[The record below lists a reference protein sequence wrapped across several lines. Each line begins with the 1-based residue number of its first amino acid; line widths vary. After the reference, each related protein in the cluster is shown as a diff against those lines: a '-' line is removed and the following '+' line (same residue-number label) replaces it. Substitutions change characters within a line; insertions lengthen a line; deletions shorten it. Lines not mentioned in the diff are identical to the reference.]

1 MIETQLGY
9 LEKINF
15 FSRFNLAIIIFL
27 IWTFSQLVIPIKIIP
42 VGILSSIESYKS
54 ILPAIGII
62 ICSIIHIDKI
72 YINRLSYPFI
82 LFGFFCALKA
92 FFLFIFISQSFSY
105 LNNPMI
111 NIIWVLAIF
120 ITIPSI
126 LNSIKKIKIFLRY
139 NVLLVVSTLLI
150 GAFLFLYIGFDTSFF
165 FKDGRLNLIYDNP
178 LYLGG
183 ILFSL
188 ICSSFLLSIISS
200 SIFEKIFLY
209 IVIILSLPLLYLTFS
224 RTFLLGIFI
233 LMFAVLM
240 KNTIIDQKK
249 FFTFSLFASFIAL
262 FLSSFFLFQ
271 FAVGKNISLNDI
283 NSFSSGRI
291 EVWSMAIT
299 DDIDGINVL
308 WGGDGKSE
316 KIGINTGIGAYDEQG
331 LLVKAEKTF
340 NRYAVDNT
348 YIEILINNGIIG
360 LFIFLWGVIK
370 IIKNSFLHKISNS
383 KDTKFL
389 SRINSIVAAM
399 FLSISVTAF
408 FYSHIPSIGNIINS
422 IMLPSVISLI
432 FLLRNK
438 RIYFGQRS

>member
-1 MIETQLGY
+1 
-9 LEKINF
+9 
-15 FSRFNLAIIIFL
+15 
-27 IWTFSQLVIPIKIIP
+27 
-42 VGILSSIESYKS
+42 
-54 ILPAIGII
+54 
-62 ICSIIHIDKI
+62 
-72 YINRLSYPFI
+72 
-82 LFGFFCALKA
+82 
-92 FFLFIFISQSFSY
+92 
-105 LNNPMI
+105 
-111 NIIWVLAIF
+111 
-120 ITIPSI
+120 
-126 LNSIKKIKIFLRY
+126 
-139 NVLLVVSTLLI
+139 
-150 GAFLFLYIGFDTSFF
+150 
-165 FKDGRLNLIYDNP
+165 
-178 LYLGG
+178 
-183 ILFSL
+183 
-188 ICSSFLLSIISS
+188 
-200 SIFEKIFLY
+200 
-209 IVIILSLPLLYLTFS
+209 
-224 RTFLLGIFI
+224 
-233 LMFAVLM
+233 MFAVLM

-408 FYSHIPSIGNIINS
+408 FYSHIPSIGNIINY
-422 IMLPSVISLI
+422 IILPSVISLI

>member
-1 MIETQLGY
+1 M
-9 LEKINF
+9 
-15 FSRFNLAIIIFL
+15 
-27 IWTFSQLVIPIKIIP
+27 
-42 VGILSSIESYKS
+42 
-54 ILPAIGII
+54 
-62 ICSIIHIDKI
+62 
-72 YINRLSYPFI
+72 
-82 LFGFFCALKA
+82 
-92 FFLFIFISQSFSY
+92 
-105 LNNPMI
+105 
-111 NIIWVLAIF
+111 
-120 ITIPSI
+120 
-126 LNSIKKIKIFLRY
+126 
-139 NVLLVVSTLLI
+139 
-150 GAFLFLYIGFDTSFF
+150 
-165 FKDGRLNLIYDNP
+165 
-178 LYLGG
+178 
-183 ILFSL
+183 
-188 ICSSFLLSIISS
+188 
-200 SIFEKIFLY
+200 
-209 IVIILSLPLLYLTFS
+209 LYLTFS

-383 KDTKFL
+383 KDTK
-389 SRINSIVAAM
+389 I
-399 FLSISVTAF
+399 
-408 FYSHIPSIGNIINS
+408 
-422 IMLPSVISLI
+422 LI
-432 FLLRNK
+432 
-438 RIYFGQRS
+438 

>member
-1 MIETQLGY
+1 
-9 LEKINF
+9 
-15 FSRFNLAIIIFL
+15 
-27 IWTFSQLVIPIKIIP
+27 
-42 VGILSSIESYKS
+42 
-54 ILPAIGII
+54 
-62 ICSIIHIDKI
+62 
-72 YINRLSYPFI
+72 
-82 LFGFFCALKA
+82 
-92 FFLFIFISQSFSY
+92 
-105 LNNPMI
+105 
-111 NIIWVLAIF
+111 
-120 ITIPSI
+120 
-126 LNSIKKIKIFLRY
+126 
-139 NVLLVVSTLLI
+139 
-150 GAFLFLYIGFDTSFF
+150 
-165 FKDGRLNLIYDNP
+165 
-178 LYLGG
+178 
-183 ILFSL
+183 
-188 ICSSFLLSIISS
+188 
-200 SIFEKIFLY
+200 
-209 IVIILSLPLLYLTFS
+209 
-224 RTFLLGIFI
+224 
-233 LMFAVLM
+233 
-240 KNTIIDQKK
+240 
-249 FFTFSLFASFIAL
+249 
-262 FLSSFFLFQ
+262 
-271 FAVGKNISLNDI
+271 
-283 NSFSSGRI
+283 
-291 EVWSMAIT
+291 MAIT